1 MSAAPVLFGLT
12 ALGVFHAAIGV
23 AALAVGVG
31 AYVVEREIRAP
42 SSLGR
47 LYIALT
53 FVTAATALGI
63 FQHGGFGPPHALA
76 LLTLAALAG
85 GLVASAG
92 AFGGFSRTVAV
103 VCFASTFLFHLI
115 PAVTESLT
123 RLPLGGP
130 LVASQDAPIFPPIYG
145 GLFVLFLIGVGL
157 QLKGLRA
164 ARRSG

>member
-12 ALGVFHAAIGV
+12 TLGVFHTAIGI
-23 AALAVGVG
+23 AALAVGVV
-31 AYVVEREIRAP
+31 AYVVEREIRVQ

-53 FVTAATALGI
+53 LVTAASALGI

-76 LLTLAALAG
+76 LLTFVALAG
-85 GLVASAG
+85 GLVAAAG
-92 AFGGFSRTVAV
+92 VFGRFSRFVAA

-123 RLPLGGP
+123 RLPLGAP
-130 LVASQDAPIFPPIYG
+130 LVASQEAPIFPPIYG

-157 QLKGLRA
+157 QLRGLRA
-164 ARRSG
+164 AAPSR